1 MVGGWIWLLDR
12 VPLPAMDTKTP
23 HPTVKGRGACDN
35 PDPRFAEFARE
46 AFDDGWTEAEQET
59 SVKTQV
65 FTDTSR
71 SIITYNQSP
80 DVPFDRSINPYK
92 GCEHGCAYCF
102 ARPTHAY
109 LDLSPGLDFET
120 KIFAKPDAAELLA
133 DELAKPNYQ
142 VAPIALGVN
151 TDAYQPI
158 ERKMGITREV
168 LEVLKA
174 HRHPVSLITKSALIE
189 RDIDLLAPMA
199 EKHLVQVAIS
209 ITTLDKRLS
218 RNLEPRAAAPA
229 RRLQTIRTL
238 SEAGIPVGVLFAPVI
253 PALNDSEMEAVLSA
267 AAEAGAGSA
276 GYVVVRL
283 PHEVKD
289 LFDAWLQQHAPLKS
303 TFVMN
308 LIRDM
313 RGGKVYSAR
322 FGERMTGTGTHADMI
337 AQRFR
342 LACKKAGLN
351 SVSMALDSSQFRLP
365 AQVGE
370 QLSLF

>member
-1 MVGGWIWLLDR
+1 MASTR
-12 VPLPAMDTKTP
+12 VSPLPAMDTKTP
-23 HPTVKGRGACDN
+23 HTAVKGRGACDN
-35 PDPRFAEFARE
+35 PDPRFAKFARE
-46 AFDDGWTEAEQET
+46 AFDDGWTDTGQET
-59 SVKTQV
+59 SVKTQI

-71 SIITYNQSP
+71 TIISRNQSP

-120 KIFAKPDAAELLA
+120 KIFAKPNAAELLVG
-133 DELAKPNYQ
+133 ELAKPNYQ
-142 VAPIALGVN
+142 AAPIALGIN

-158 ERKMGITREV
+158 ERRMGITREV

-174 HRHPVSLITKSALIE
+174 HRHPVSLITKSSLIE

-199 EKHLVQVAIS
+199 ERNLVQVAIS
-209 ITTLDKRLS
+209 ITSLDNRLS
-218 RNLEPRAAAPA
+218 RSLEPRAAAPA
-229 RRLQTIRTL
+229 RRLQTIRAL

-267 AAEAGAGSA
+267 AAEAGAVSA
-276 GYVVVRL
+276 GYVMLRL

-289 LFDAWLQQHAPLKS
+289 LFQAWLQQHTPLKA

-308 LIRDM
+308 LIRDI
-313 RGGKVYSAR
+313 RGGKAYSAR
-322 FGERMTGTGTHADMI
+322 FGERMTGTGQHADMI

-342 LACKKAGLN
+342 LACKKTGLN
-351 SVSMALDSSQFRLP
+351 SVSMALDNRQFRLP

>member
-1 MVGGWIWLLDR
+1 MSSKNPI
-12 VPLPAMDTKTP
+12 PQ
-23 HPTVKGRGACDN
+23 KGRGACDN
-35 PDPRFAEFARE
+35 PAPRYAEFARE
-46 AFDDGWTEAEQET
+46 GFDDGWPESEADT
-59 SVKTQV
+59 ALRTQV
-65 FTDTSR
+65 YTDTSR
-71 SIITYNQSP
+71 SIISRNQSP

-120 KIFAKPDAAELLA
+120 KIFAKPNAAELLA
-133 DELAKPNYQ
+133 EELAKPSYQ

-151 TDAYQPI
+151 TDAYQPT
-158 ERKMGITREV
+158 ERHMGITRQL
-168 LEVLKA
+168 LEVLAA
-174 HRHPVSLITKSALIE
+174 HRHPVSLLSKSSLIE

-199 EKHLVQVAIS
+199 ERNLVQVAIS
-209 ITTLDKRLS
+209 VTTLDNGLS
-218 RNLEPRAAAPA
+218 RKLEPRAAAPA
-229 RRLQTIRTL
+229 RRLQTIRAL

-253 PALNDSEMEAVLSA
+253 PALNDSEMEAVLGA
-267 AAEAGAGSA
+267 AAEAGAVSA
-276 GYVVVRL
+276 GYVLLRL

-289 LFDAWLQQHAPLKS
+289 LFQGWLQLHAPLKA

-313 RGGKVYSAR
+313 RGGKDYSAR
-322 FGERMTGTGTHADMI
+322 FGERMCGSGQHAELI

-342 LACKKAGLN
+342 LACKKTGLN
-351 SVSMALDSSQFRLP
+351 ARPMALDNSQFRLP
-365 AQVGE
+365 QQVGE

>member
-1 MVGGWIWLLDR
+1 MDLALR
-12 VPLPAMDTKTP
+12 VSPLPAMVSKTT
-23 HPTVKGRGACDN
+23 HPKVKGRGACDN

-46 AFDDGWTEAEQET
+46 GFDDGWTVGEEHT
-59 SVKTQV
+59 TVKTRV
-65 FTDTSR
+65 YTDSSR
-71 SIITYNQSP
+71 SIISHNQSP

-120 KIFAKPDAAELLA
+120 KIFAKPNAAELLEA
-133 DELAKPNYQ
+133 ELAKPSYR

-158 ERKMGITREV
+158 ETHMGITRQL
-168 LEVLKA
+168 LEVLAA
-174 HRHPVSLITKSALIE
+174 HRHPVSLITKSSLIE
-189 RDIDLLAPMA
+189 RDLDLLAPMA
-199 EKHLVQVAIS
+199 ERNLVQVAIS
-209 ITTLDKRLS
+209 VTTLDKALS
-218 RNLEPRAAAPA
+218 RKLEPRAAAPA

-267 AAEAGAGSA
+267 AAEAGAVSA
-276 GYVVVRL
+276 GYVVLRL

-289 LFDAWLQQHAPLKS
+289 LFQGWLQQHAPLKA

-308 LIRDM
+308 LIREL
-313 RGGKVYSAR
+313 RGGKVYSSR
-322 FGERMTGTGTHADMI
+322 YGERMTGSGQHAELI

-342 LACKKAGLN
+342 LACKKAGLTQT
-351 SVSMALDSSQFRLP
+351 SMALDTRQFRLP

-370 QLSLF
+370 QLSLFE